1 MDRTVDTNAA
11 NRRKSQRRKPRGSV
25 KLECRK
31 GSYGL
36 GANLAVTVLDLSDT
50 GVRLIV
56 SQEVEAQG
64 EVEIIISGYGMVRSL
79 KRAAYVRW
87 QLKLDDGHFCLGVE
101 FQKRLPYRDW
111 QNLASPN

>member
-1 MDRTVDTNAA
+1 MDKTADTNGA
-11 NRRKSQRRKPRGSV
+11 NRRKSQRRKPRRTV
-25 KLECRK
+25 KIECRK

-36 GANLAVTVLDLSDT
+36 GANLAVVVLDLSDT
-50 GVRLIV
+50 GVRLIA
-56 SQEVEAQG
+56 SQELEAQA
-64 EVEIIISGYGMVRSL
+64 EVEIIISGYGMTKAI

-87 QLKLDDGHFCLGVE
+87 QVKLENGQFCLGVE